1 MSKTQEREFEWY
13 LRDHLFRSMNKGVLK
28 FEEDSMPRTM
38 IDSYL
43 RYRDSNIDEISMIL
57 HPVVDYLVTRKVLKR
72 NQNTLELAGN
82 IVRKRCRKC
91 FYVCYISE
99 NEPVV
104 CFRCSDNNLQDF
116 PKKNN
121 SVNIE
126 TKK

>member
-1 MSKTQEREFEWY
+1 LSKTQEREFEWY
-13 LRDHLFRSMNKGVLK
+13 LRDHLFRSTNKGVLK
-28 FEEDSMPRTM
+28 FEEDSLPGTM

-43 RYRDSNIDEISMIL
+43 RYRDSKIDEISMIL

-82 IVRKRCRKC
+82 IVRKRCGKC
-91 FYVCYISE
+91 YYVCYISE

-104 CFRCSDNNLQDF
+104 CFRCSGNNLQDF

-121 SVNIE
+121 SANIE
-126 TKK
+126 TRK